1 LGLEFCDVSALQAQD
16 KITGQSRQILFEGLP
31 PQTQDLHGF
40 FRQKDTDPDT
50 EVSRAFLEVIRILRP
65 YFEPL
70 YSMLS

>member
-1 LGLEFCDVSALQAQD
+1 MASV
-16 KITGQSRQILFEGLP
+16 
-31 PQTQDLHGF
+31 
-40 FRQKDTDPDT
+40 RQKDTDPDT